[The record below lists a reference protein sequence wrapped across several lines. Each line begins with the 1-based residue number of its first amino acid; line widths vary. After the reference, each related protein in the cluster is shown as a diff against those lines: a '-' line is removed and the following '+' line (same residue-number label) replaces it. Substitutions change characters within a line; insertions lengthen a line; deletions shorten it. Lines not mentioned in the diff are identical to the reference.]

1 MRAVIGH
8 VPHQATF
15 VFHVV
20 EDTSSGRRF
29 ALRPSG
35 EWDLV
40 PPMGE
45 APAALRLTE
54 AEVAEIVLDE
64 VLRRRSAMSAM
75 TTQDRGEAR

>member
-1 MRAVIGH
+1 VRAVVGH
-8 VPHQATF
+8 MPQQSTF

-40 PPMGE
+40 APMGE

-54 AEVAEIVLDE
+54 AELAELVMNE

-75 TTQDRGEAR
+75 TTRDRGEAR